1 MYGEMI
7 ATILSVVS
15 AAAVCGAIYAVR
27 RVKRQILMMRDIL
40 REVKE
45 GNGNRRILLAS
56 HELAAPLAYE
66 INAIILDYEGQL
78 MDYRQTEETNRQLM
92 TSLSH
97 DVRTPLTT
105 LIGYLDAAHKGT
117 VEGKE
122 REEYIGT
129 ARRKAHDLKA
139 YIDVLFDWFKLNSDE
154 FVLEMETAE
163 AGELTRDILIDWIPV
178 FEDGQ
183 AQRGEL
189 HGIGYTVDIPERAFP
204 VRLDKEGYRR
214 ILNNLIQNILSHAQA
229 SEIWVTLSEEEGLF
243 QCRVR
248 DNGVGIR
255 SGDLGHIFERLYKC
269 DKGRSEKGSGLGLS
283 IVKQLTQRMGGSVR
297 AESKEGEG
305 TEFILEFPMAR

>member
-15 AAAVCGAIYAVR
+15 AAAVCTAIYAVR

-129 ARRKAHDLKA
+129 ARRTARDLKA
-139 YIDVLFDWFKLNSDE
+139 
-154 FVLEMETAE
+154 
-163 AGELTRDILIDWIPV
+163 
-178 FEDGQ
+178 
-183 AQRGEL
+183 
-189 HGIGYTVDIPERAFP
+189 
-204 VRLDKEGYRR
+204 
-214 ILNNLIQNILSHAQA
+214 
-229 SEIWVTLSEEEGLF
+229 
-243 QCRVR
+243 
-248 DNGVGIR
+248 
-255 SGDLGHIFERLYKC
+255 
-269 DKGRSEKGSGLGLS
+269 
-283 IVKQLTQRMGGSVR
+283 
-297 AESKEGEG
+297 
-305 TEFILEFPMAR
+305 